1 MRPKDEV
8 LMLGCGNSSLSA
20 DLYDVGYK
28 QMTNIDISEVV
39 IAAMKKQHRL
49 DRPDLLFTQMDATAL
64 TYADQSFSAAIDKG
78 TLDALMPDNEPQTH
92 ATVDKYFDE
101 ISRVLRIGGRYICVS
116 LLQEHILRKVIDYFP
131 SRDFMLRIVR
141 CWDAEEKTRADNP
154 DGFAMPVFIIVATKF
169 SKLPMRILEVN
180 LLMGD
185 EIQRLSTAEDLFEAV
200 DSVQKAALVCSN
212 LNKSKA
218 ALDEEIRMDLMEP
231 GKENE
236 GKSPRYTII
245 VVDQEGKRTFAAF
258 IVPQGKEC
266 EWLFAT
272 KEGRKKL
279 LASAGFG
286 RLAIV
291 LLHRDHEYV
300 NLDAIKEE
308 LSAHVKQL
316 APNNLKKDELIP
328 FLSLGGDVGERSV
341 LHRGSSKF
349 SGDYVVEDVTT
360 ESGEIF
366 RRLIFLNNQFV
377 IQSEALVKE
386 VKKKKNNKSRKV
398 IDLTYLACQH
408 HLYMTFGTVAATKS
422 KKQGA
427 NALVV
432 GLGGGGLCTF
442 IQQVSK

>member
-1 MRPKDEV
+1 
-8 LMLGCGNSSLSA
+8 MLGCGNSSLSA

-28 QMTNIDISEVV
+28 QMTNIDISHVV
-39 IAAMKKQHRL
+39 IKQMMDLHRL
-49 DRPDLLFTQMDATAL
+49 DRPGLSFTQMDATAL

-78 TLDALMPDNEPQTH
+78 TLDALMPDDDPQTV
-92 ATVDKYFDE
+92 ATIDKYFDE
-101 ISRVLRIGGRYICVS
+101 ISRVLRIGGRYVCVS

-131 SRDFMLRIVR
+131 ARDFMLRIVR
-141 CWDAEEKTRADNP
+141 CWEAEEKTKADNP
-154 DGFAMPVFIIVATKF
+154 DGFAMPVFLIVATKF
-169 SKLPMRILEVN
+169 SKLPMRLLEVN

-185 EIQRLSTAEDLFEAV
+185 EIQRVSTAEDLFEAV
-200 DSVQKAALVCSN
+200 DAVQKAALVCSN

-218 ALDEEIRMDLMEP
+218 ALDEEIRIDLMEP

-236 GKSPRYTII
+236 GKAPRYTII
-245 VVDQEGKRTFAAF
+245 VVDQEGKRKFAAF
-258 IVPQGKEC
+258 IVPHGKEC

-272 KEGRKKL
+272 KDGRKKL

-300 NLDAIKEE
+300 SLDAIKEE

-316 APNNLKKDELIP
+316 APNNLKRNELIP
-328 FLSLGGDVGERSV
+328 FLSLGGDVGERTV
-341 LHRGSSKF
+341 LHRGNSKF
-349 SGDYVVEDVTT
+349 SGDYVVEDVAM

-366 RRLIFLNNQFV
+366 RRLIFLNNEFV
-377 IQSEALVKE
+377 IQSEALVKLT
-386 VKKKKNNKSRKV
+386 KKKNKTKKV
-398 IDLTYLACQH
+398 VDLTYLACQH

-422 KKQGA
+422 KKEGA
-427 NALVV
+427 NVLVV

-442 IQQVSK
+442 IQQVSE